1 MEPISQQKRGSIC
14 IVRLDV
20 ITEEILITKRSVFD
34 LFTKSPFGAIQSHM
48 KKAIEC
54 AQQLEPL
61 FYAAF
66 AGNKDEIQRI
76 TNLINQLENEADQIK
91 NEIRN
96 HLPKSILLSVDRRDL
111 LDLIHTQDSIAD
123 SVQETAGLL
132 TLKKLSFPT
141 KLQPEAL
148 DLIRE
153 ILVTCDLAATISNEM
168 DELAESTFGGP
179 EAKKVLVMI
188 DQLDDVETK
197 SDVIGITLARRIFAM
212 EDQMTPVDVMLWY
225 RIFYMAGQVANNAE
239 RMGNRVRLL
248 IAQV

>member
-1 MEPISQQKRGSIC
+1 M
-14 IVRLDV
+14 
-20 ITEEILITKRSVFD
+20 TKRSIFD

-66 AGNKDEIQRI
+66 AGNGDEIRRI
-76 TNLINQLENEADQIK
+76 TNIIDQLENEADQIK

-96 HLPKSILLSVDRRDL
+96 HLPKSILLPVDRRDL

-141 KLQPEAL
+141 ALQPEAL

-153 ILVTCDLAATISNEM
+153 ILVTCDLAATISNKM
-168 DELAESTFGGP
+168 DELTESTFDGP